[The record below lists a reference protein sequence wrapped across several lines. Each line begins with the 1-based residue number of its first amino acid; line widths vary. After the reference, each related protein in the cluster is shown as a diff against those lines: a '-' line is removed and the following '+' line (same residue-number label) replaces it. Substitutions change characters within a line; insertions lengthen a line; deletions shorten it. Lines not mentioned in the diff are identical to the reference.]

1 MVKWSGGAIYGLI
14 WGCIFLPLSI
24 ILTIFFYL
32 RRDKQPI
39 KARSPVLVVLTDL
52 VLIAWVFLLCL
63 QRILGD
69 SYPCYLNLWSGYIGL
84 IVLFNTYLW
93 RCWTLYFTFNLTQQM
108 LNNVKTWNRYYVSS
122 GFLGKIAAV
131 TFFVLVPIPCIILTL
146 TSDAIKNQTGD
157 NCDLDWGR
165 VLLAVYVAVY
175 AAIFLIFAWGLRAVV
190 DGFKIKTELKFTG
203 AIAIAAVIPWLLFN
217 DKYKTQNADIFP
229 FSTLALLVAVVFA
242 FGASTLWPLFRSIY
256 KPPQVDLD
264 VPENLDHLH
273 ALILSQDGFE
283 SFRRFLTSEFSVE
296 NLLFWVDIE
305 DLRTKVR
312 TKGPDDAFIKTETK
326 RLYNKYVMVDSPFQ
340 VNLADYI
347 VQAIEFK
354 MRKLEEENILDTTP
368 METLK
373 GNAPN
378 EFPTIFDEA
387 QKSIFNLMD
396 ADSFQRYKSSDLYRD
411 FVRTMRDKSHKKNVL
426 QEMNIV

>member
-1 MVKWSGGAIYGLI
+1 V
-14 WGCIFLPLSI
+14 
-24 ILTIFFYL
+24 ILTVFFYL

-39 KARSPVLVVLTDL
+39 KARSPTLVVLTDI
-52 VLIAWVFLLCL
+52 VLILWVLLLCL
-63 QRILGD
+63 QRIMGD
-69 SYPCYLNLWSGYIGL
+69 DYPCYLNLWSGYIGL

-108 LNNVKTWNRYYVSS
+108 LNNQTTWNRYYISG
-122 GFLGKIAAV
+122 GFLGKIAAA
-131 TFFVLVPIPCIILTL
+131 TLFILAPIPCLILTL
-146 TSDAIKNQTGD
+146 TSEFVRTQTGD
-157 NCDLDWGR
+157 NCELDWGR
-165 VLLAVYVAVY
+165 VLLAVYVAIY
-175 AAIFLIFAWGLRAVV
+175 AFIFLVFAWGLRAVV

-203 AIAIAAVIPWLLFN
+203 VIAIFAVIPWLLFN

-264 VPENLDHLH
+264 VPENLDHLN
-273 ALILSQDGFE
+273 ALILSPDGFE

-296 NLLFWVDIE
+296 NLLFWADIE
-305 DLRTKVR
+305 DLRRKVQS
-312 TKGPDDAFIKTETK
+312 KGQDDPLIKTETK

-347 VQAIEFK
+347 VQAIELK
-354 MRKLEEENILDTTP
+354 MRKLEEEGILDTSP
-368 METLK
+368 METIK
-373 GNAPN
+373 GALAPN
-378 EFPTIFDEA
+378 EFPTIFDDA

-396 ADSFQRYKSSDLYRD
+396 ADSFQRYKSSDLYRE
-411 FVRTMRDKSHKKNVL
+411 FVRTMRDKSHKRNVL

>member
-1 MVKWSGGAIYGLI
+1 
-14 WGCIFLPLSI
+14 
-24 ILTIFFYL
+24 
-32 RRDKQPI
+32 
-39 KARSPVLVVLTDL
+39 VV
-52 VLIAWVFLLCL
+52 
-63 QRILGD
+63 
-69 SYPCYLNLWSGYIGL
+69 
-84 IVLFNTYLW
+84 
-93 RCWTLYFTFNLTQQM
+93 
-108 LNNVKTWNRYYVSS
+108 
-122 GFLGKIAAV
+122 FLGKIAVATLFILAPV
-131 TFFVLVPIPCIILTL
+131 PCLVLTI
-146 TSDAIKNQTGD
+146 TSELVRVQTGD
-157 NCDLDWGR
+157 NCELDWGR

-175 AAIFLIFAWGLRAVV
+175 AVIFLVFAIGLRAVV

-203 AIAIAAVIPWLLFN
+203 VIAIAAVIPWLLFN

-273 ALILSQDGFE
+273 ALILSPDGFE

-296 NLLFWVDIE
+296 NLLFWADIE
-305 DLRTKVR
+305 DLRRKVIR
-312 TKGPDDAFIKTETK
+312 DKGQDENLIKQETK

-347 VQAIEFK
+347 VQTIEFK
-354 MRKLEEENILDTTP
+354 MRKLEEENILDTSP

-373 GNAPN
+373 GAAPPN

-411 FVRTMRDKSHKKNVL
+411 FVRTMRDKSHKRNVL